1 MVNED
6 IAGIVNLDQK
16 ALEVLDSSNF
26 MLSLGIPVTK
36 EVLGGEIGGSPA
48 NTEFTTRYPIYPAS
62 GKTKAPVMS
71 DITAYTRKE
80 GSPDVDTEVTVSA
93 IETGED
99 EDTGYTVYNT
109 VVLASA
115 PASETADN
123 VLLDYHAYNDIYT
136 QQSIKPKIDQNT
148 DDLERMGSRTV
159 YTKYG
164 NIKSEIEVE
173 VAISDLKQ
181 ILLGFQAESDQTG
194 VEAGYVLYKQ
204 RSIPQILKGFIP
216 IYSGDE
222 TDDPIDREEM
232 GRIILNS
239 VQIPPSLPEGKVG
252 DNATVTLTLS
262 IGSELRILAKEET

>member
-62 GKTKAPVMS
+62 GKTKAPVIS

-148 DDLERMGSRTV
+148 DDLERNFNPKIV
-159 YTKYG
+159 
-164 NIKSEIEVE
+164 
-173 VAISDLKQ
+173 
-181 ILLGFQAESDQTG
+181 
-194 VEAGYVLYKQ
+194 
-204 RSIPQILKGFIP
+204 
-216 IYSGDE
+216 
-222 TDDPIDREEM
+222 
-232 GRIILNS
+232 
-239 VQIPPSLPEGKVG
+239 
-252 DNATVTLTLS
+252 
-262 IGSELRILAKEET
+262 